1 MASVQDSKRIVQVAG
16 VGLAANVA
24 LSALKIGV
32 GAACASQ
39 TLVAD
44 GVHSFS
50 DAATDIAVMVGSRF
64 WSAPSDEEHP
74 YGHRRIETIVTLF
87 IGVALLV
94 VGFEIVVHSV
104 SLYLKGEFPPPPGAA
119 AVIVALV
126 SIGIKERLY
135 RWTNA
140 EGKRL
145 QSPALVANAWHHRS
159 DALSTLPAL
168 AALVA
173 ANVRPDWN
181 FVDMLGAVLVSLFVF
196 RSAVAIVWPCLQ
208 ELDDSAAPRPVTLL
222 VGDALRSVEGVEQ
235 VHQLRTR
242 RVGTSLYCDV
252 HIVVDGD
259 IPVREGHRIADAAR
273 DAVLEEVPS
282 VIEVLVHVDPDDDS
296 EMDSRGRE
304 A

>member
-1 MASVQDSKRIVQVAG
+1 MASKERNRIVQVTG
-16 VGLAANVA
+16 VGLASNVA

-32 GAACASQ
+32 GSACASQ

-50 DAATDIAVMVGSRF
+50 DAATDIAVIVGSRF

-87 IGVALLV
+87 IGLSLMM
-94 VGFEIVVHSV
+94 VGFNIVVHSV
-104 SLYLKGEFPPPPGAA
+104 GLFVRGDFAPPPGLA
-119 AVIVALV
+119 AVLVALL
-126 SIGIKERLY
+126 SIGLKEYLY

-145 QSPALVANAWHHRS
+145 QSSALVANAWHHRS
-159 DALSTLPAL
+159 DALSSLPAL
-168 AALVA
+168 FALVA
-173 ANVRPDWN
+173 ANVRPDWT
-181 FVDMLGAVLVSLFVF
+181 FVDMLGAVLVSLFIF
-196 RSAVAIVWPCLQ
+196 RSAISIAWPCLQ
-208 ELDDSAAPRPVTLL
+208 ELGDSAAPRPVTATI
-222 VGDALRSVEGVEQ
+222 VDALETVAGVEQ

-242 RVGTSLYCDV
+242 RVGSSLYCDV

-259 IPVREGHRIADAAR
+259 LTVRDGHRIADAAR

-296 EMDSRGRE
+296 EQDSKGRE

>member
-1 MASVQDSKRIVQVAG
+1 MEDSKRIVQVAG

-87 IGVALLV
+87 IGLSLMM
-94 VGFEIVVHSV
+94 VGFNIVVHSV
-104 SLYLKGEFPPPPGAA
+104 GLFVRGDFAPPPGFAA
-119 AVIVALV
+119 ILVALL
-126 SIGIKERLY
+126 SIGLKEYLY

-140 EGKRL
+140 EGRRL
-145 QSPALVANAWHHRS
+145 QSSALVANAWHHRS
-159 DALSTLPAL
+159 DALSSLPAL
-168 AALVA
+168 FALVA
-173 ANVRPDWN
+173 ANVRPDWT
-181 FVDMLGAVLVSLFVF
+181 FVDMLGAVLVSLFIF
-196 RSAVAIVWPCLQ
+196 RSAVAIAWPCLQ
-208 ELDDSAAPRPVTLL
+208 ELGDSAAPRPVTLL

-242 RVGTSLYCDV
+242 RVGSSLYCDV

-259 IPVREGHRIADAAR
+259 LTVRDGHRIADAAR

-296 EMDSRGRE
+296 EQDSKGRE

>member
-1 MASVQDSKRIVQVAG
+1 MASKERNRIVQVTG
-16 VGLAANVA
+16 VGLASNVA

-32 GAACASQ
+32 GSACASQ

-50 DAATDIAVMVGSRF
+50 DAATDIAVIVGSRF

-87 IGVALLV
+87 IGLSLMM
-94 VGFEIVVHSV
+94 VGFNIVVHSV
-104 SLYLKGEFPPPPGAA
+104 GLFVRGDFAPPPGFAA
-119 AVIVALV
+119 ILVALL
-126 SIGIKERLY
+126 SIGLKEYLY

-140 EGKRL
+140 EGRRL
-145 QSPALVANAWHHRS
+145 QSSALVANAWHHRS
-159 DALSTLPAL
+159 DALSSLPAL
-168 AALVA
+168 FALVA
-173 ANVRPDWN
+173 ANVRPDWT
-181 FVDMLGAVLVSLFVF
+181 FVDMLGAVLVSLFIF
-196 RSAVAIVWPCLQ
+196 RSAVAIAWPCLQ
-208 ELDDSAAPRPVTLL
+208 ELGDSAAPRPVTLL

-242 RVGTSLYCDV
+242 RVGSSLYCDV

-259 IPVREGHRIADAAR
+259 LTVRDGHRIADAAR

-296 EMDSRGRE
+296 EQDSKGRE

>member
-1 MASVQDSKRIVQVAG
+1 MASKERNRIVQVTG
-16 VGLAANVA
+16 VGLASNVA

-32 GAACASQ
+32 GSACASQ

-50 DAATDIAVMVGSRF
+50 DAATDIAVIVGSRF

-87 IGVALLV
+87 IGLSLMM
-94 VGFEIVVHSV
+94 VGFNIVVHSV
-104 SLYLKGEFPPPPGAA
+104 GLFVRGDFAPPPGFAA
-119 AVIVALV
+119 ILVALL
-126 SIGIKERLY
+126 SIGLKEYLY

-145 QSPALVANAWHHRS
+145 QSSALVANAWHHRS
-159 DALSTLPAL
+159 DALSSLPAL
-168 AALVA
+168 FALVA
-173 ANVRPDWN
+173 ANVRPDWT
-181 FVDMLGAVLVSLFVF
+181 FVDMLGAVLVSLFIF
-196 RSAVAIVWPCLQ
+196 RSAVAIAWPCLQ
-208 ELDDSAAPRPVTLL
+208 ELGDSAAPRPVTLL

-242 RVGTSLYCDV
+242 RVGSSLYCDV

-296 EMDSRGRE
+296 ERDSRGRE

>member
-1 MASVQDSKRIVQVAG
+1 MASKERNRIVQVTG
-16 VGLAANVA
+16 VGLASNVA

-32 GAACASQ
+32 GSACASQ

-50 DAATDIAVMVGSRF
+50 DAATDIAVIVGSRF

-87 IGVALLV
+87 IGLSLMM
-94 VGFEIVVHSV
+94 VGFNIVVHSV
-104 SLYLKGEFPPPPGAA
+104 GLFVRGDFAPPPGFAA
-119 AVIVALV
+119 ILVALL
-126 SIGIKERLY
+126 SIGLKEYLY

-145 QSPALVANAWHHRS
+145 QSSALVANAWHHRS
-159 DALSTLPAL
+159 DALSSLPAL
-168 AALVA
+168 FALVA
-173 ANVRPDWN
+173 ANVRPDWT
-181 FVDMLGAVLVSLFVF
+181 FVDMLGAVLVSLFIF
-196 RSAVAIVWPCLQ
+196 RSAVAIAWPCLQ
-208 ELDDSAAPRPVTLL
+208 ELGDSAAPRPVTLL

-242 RVGTSLYCDV
+242 RVGSSLYCDV

-259 IPVREGHRIADAAR
+259 LTVRDGHRIADAAR

-296 EMDSRGRE
+296 EQDSKGRE

>member
-1 MASVQDSKRIVQVAG
+1 MASKERNRIVQVTG
-16 VGLAANVA
+16 VGLASNVA

-32 GAACASQ
+32 GSACASQ

-50 DAATDIAVMVGSRF
+50 DAATDIAVIVGSRF

-87 IGVALLV
+87 IGLSLMM
-94 VGFEIVVHSV
+94 VGFNIVVHSV
-104 SLYLKGEFPPPPGAA
+104 GLFVRGDFAPPPGFAA
-119 AVIVALV
+119 ILVALL
-126 SIGIKERLY
+126 SIGLKEYLY

-145 QSPALVANAWHHRS
+145 QSSALVANAWHHRS
-159 DALSTLPAL
+159 DALSSLPAL
-168 AALVA
+168 FALVA
-173 ANVRPDWN
+173 ANVRPDWT
-181 FVDMLGAVLVSLFVF
+181 FVDMLGAVLVSLFIF
-196 RSAVAIVWPCLQ
+196 RSAVAIAWPCLQ
-208 ELDDSAAPRPVTLL
+208 ELGDSAAPRPVTLL

-242 RVGTSLYCDV
+242 RVGSSLYCDV

-273 DAVLEEVPS
+273 DAVLAEVPA

-296 EMDSRGRE
+296 ERDSRGRE

>member
-1 MASVQDSKRIVQVAG
+1 MASKERNRIVQVTG
-16 VGLAANVA
+16 VGLASNVA

-32 GAACASQ
+32 GSACASQ

-50 DAATDIAVMVGSRF
+50 DAATDIAVIVGSRF

-87 IGVALLV
+87 IGLSLMM
-94 VGFEIVVHSV
+94 VGFNIVVHSV
-104 SLYLKGEFPPPPGAA
+104 GLFVRGDFAPPPGFAA
-119 AVIVALV
+119 ILVALL
-126 SIGIKERLY
+126 SIGLKEYLY

-145 QSPALVANAWHHRS
+145 QSSALVANAWHHRS
-159 DALSTLPAL
+159 DALSSLPAL
-168 AALVA
+168 FALVA
-173 ANVRPDWN
+173 ANVRPDWT
-181 FVDMLGAVLVSLFVF
+181 FVDMLGAVLVSLFIF
-196 RSAVAIVWPCLQ
+196 RSAVAIAWPCLQ
-208 ELDDSAAPRPVTLL
+208 ELGDSAAPRPVTLL

-235 VHQLRTR
+235 AHQLRTR
-242 RVGTSLYCDV
+242 RVGSSLYCDV

-259 IPVREGHRIADAAR
+259 LTVRDGHRIADAAR

-296 EMDSRGRE
+296 EQDSKGRE

>member
-1 MASVQDSKRIVQVAG
+1 MASKERNRIVQVTG
-16 VGLAANVA
+16 VGLASNVA

-32 GAACASQ
+32 GSACASQ

-50 DAATDIAVMVGSRF
+50 DAATDIAVIVGSRF

-87 IGVALLV
+87 IGLSLMM
-94 VGFEIVVHSV
+94 VGFNIVVHSV
-104 SLYLKGEFPPPPGAA
+104 GLFVRGDFAPPPGFAA
-119 AVIVALV
+119 ILVALL
-126 SIGIKERLY
+126 SIGLKEYLY

-145 QSPALVANAWHHRS
+145 QSSALVANAWHHRS
-159 DALSTLPAL
+159 DALSSLPAL
-168 AALVA
+168 FALVA
-173 ANVRPDWN
+173 ANVRPDWT
-181 FVDMLGAVLVSLFVF
+181 FVDMLGAVLVSLFIF
-196 RSAVAIVWPCLQ
+196 RSAVAIAWPCLQ
-208 ELDDSAAPRPVTLL
+208 ELGDSAAPRPVTLL

-242 RVGTSLYCDV
+242 RVGSSLYCDV

-259 IPVREGHRIADAAR
+259 LTVRDGHRIADAAR

-296 EMDSRGRE
+296 ERDSRGRE

>member
-1 MASVQDSKRIVQVAG
+1 MASKERNRIVQVTG
-16 VGLAANVA
+16 VGLASNVA

-32 GAACASQ
+32 GSACASQ

-50 DAATDIAVMVGSRF
+50 DAATDIAVIVGSRF

-87 IGVALLV
+87 IGLSLMM
-94 VGFEIVVHSV
+94 VGFNIVVHSV
-104 SLYLKGEFPPPPGAA
+104 GLFVRGDFAPPPGFAA
-119 AVIVALV
+119 ILVALL
-126 SIGIKERLY
+126 SIGLKEYLY

-145 QSPALVANAWHHRS
+145 QSSALVANAWHHRS
-159 DALSTLPAL
+159 DALSSLPAL
-168 AALVA
+168 FALVA
-173 ANVRPDWN
+173 ANVRPDWT
-181 FVDMLGAVLVSLFVF
+181 FVDMLGAVLVSLFIF
-196 RSAVAIVWPCLQ
+196 RSAVAIAWPCLQ
-208 ELDDSAAPRPVTLL
+208 ELGDSAAPRPVTLL

-242 RVGTSLYCDV
+242 RVGSSLYCDV

>member
-1 MASVQDSKRIVQVAG
+1 MASKERNRIVQVTG
-16 VGLAANVA
+16 VGLASNVA

-32 GAACASQ
+32 GSACASQ

-50 DAATDIAVMVGSRF
+50 DAATDIAVIVGSRF

-87 IGVALLV
+87 IGLSLMM
-94 VGFEIVVHSV
+94 VGFNIVVHSV
-104 SLYLKGEFPPPPGAA
+104 GLFVRGDFAPPLGFAA
-119 AVIVALV
+119 ILVALL
-126 SIGIKERLY
+126 SIGLKEYLY

-145 QSPALVANAWHHRS
+145 QSSALVANAWHHRS
-159 DALSTLPAL
+159 DALSSLPAL
-168 AALVA
+168 FALVA
-173 ANVRPDWN
+173 ANVRPDWT
-181 FVDMLGAVLVSLFVF
+181 FVDMLGAVLVSLFIF
-196 RSAVAIVWPCLQ
+196 RSAVAIAWPCLQ
-208 ELDDSAAPRPVTLL
+208 ELGDSAAPRPVTLL

-242 RVGTSLYCDV
+242 RVGSSLYCDV

-259 IPVREGHRIADAAR
+259 LTVRDGHRIADAAR

>member
-1 MASVQDSKRIVQVAG
+1 MASKERNRIVQVTG
-16 VGLAANVA
+16 VGLASNVA

-32 GAACASQ
+32 GSACASQ

-50 DAATDIAVMVGSRF
+50 DAATDIAVIVGSRF

-87 IGVALLV
+87 IGLSLMM
-94 VGFEIVVHSV
+94 VGFNIVVHSV
-104 SLYLKGEFPPPPGAA
+104 GLFVRGDFAPPPGFAA
-119 AVIVALV
+119 ILVALL
-126 SIGIKERLY
+126 SIGLKEYLY

-145 QSPALVANAWHHRS
+145 QSSALVANAWHHRS
-159 DALSTLPAL
+159 DALSSLPAL
-168 AALVA
+168 FALVA
-173 ANVRPDWN
+173 ANVRPDWT
-181 FVDMLGAVLVSLFVF
+181 FVDMLGAVLVSLFIF
-196 RSAVAIVWPCLQ
+196 RSAVAIAWPCLQ
-208 ELDDSAAPRPVTLL
+208 ELGDSAAPRPVTLL

-242 RVGTSLYCDV
+242 RVGSSLYCDV

-259 IPVREGHRIADAAR
+259 LTVRDGHRIADAAR

>member
-1 MASVQDSKRIVQVAG
+1 MGSVEDSKRIVQVAG

-87 IGVALLV
+87 LGVALLM

-119 AVIVALV
+119 AVVVALV

-181 FVDMLGAVLVSLFVF
+181 FVDMLGAVLVSLFIF
-196 RSAVAIVWPCLQ
+196 RSAVAIVWPACR
-208 ELDDSAAPRPVTLL
+208 SWTTPRRRAPSRFSW
-222 VGDALRSVEGVEQ
+222 A
-235 VHQLRTR
+235 TR
-242 RVGTSLYCDV
+242 F
-252 HIVVDGD
+252 
-259 IPVREGHRIADAAR
+259 AR
-273 DAVLEEVPS
+273 
-282 VIEVLVHVDPDDDS
+282 
-296 EMDSRGRE
+296 SRGWSWCTSSAPAASARRST
-304 A
+304 ATSTSWWTATSPCAKGTASPTPRATPCSRRSRP

>member
-1 MASVQDSKRIVQVAG
+1 MASKERNRIVQVTG
-16 VGLAANVA
+16 VGLASNVA

-32 GAACASQ
+32 GSACASQ

-50 DAATDIAVMVGSRF
+50 DAATDIAVIIGSRF

-87 IGVALLV
+87 IGLSLMM
-94 VGFEIVVHSV
+94 VGFNIVVHSV
-104 SLYLKGEFPPPPGAA
+104 GLFVRGDFAPPPGFAA
-119 AVIVALV
+119 ILVALL
-126 SIGIKERLY
+126 SIGLKEYLY

-145 QSPALVANAWHHRS
+145 QSSALVANAWHHRS
-159 DALSTLPAL
+159 DALSSLPAL
-168 AALVA
+168 FALVA
-173 ANVRPDWN
+173 ANVRPDWT
-181 FVDMLGAVLVSLFVF
+181 FVDMLGAVLVSLFIF
-196 RSAVAIVWPCLQ
+196 RSAVAIAWPCLQ
-208 ELDDSAAPRPVTLL
+208 ELGDSAAPRPVTLL

-242 RVGTSLYCDV
+242 RVGSSLYCDV

-259 IPVREGHRIADAAR
+259 LTVRDGHRIADAAR

-296 EMDSRGRE
+296 EQDSKGRE

>member
-1 MASVQDSKRIVQVAG
+1 MASKERNRIVQVTG
-16 VGLAANVA
+16 VGLASNVA

-32 GAACASQ
+32 GSACASQ

-50 DAATDIAVMVGSRF
+50 DAATDIAVIVGSRF

-87 IGVALLV
+87 IGLSLMM
-94 VGFEIVVHSV
+94 VGFNIVVHSV
-104 SLYLKGEFPPPPGAA
+104 GLFVRGDFAPPPGFAA
-119 AVIVALV
+119 ILVALL
-126 SIGIKERLY
+126 SIGLKEYLY

-145 QSPALVANAWHHRS
+145 QSSALVANAWHHRS
-159 DALSTLPAL
+159 DALSSLPAL
-168 AALVA
+168 FALVA
-173 ANVRPDWN
+173 ANVRPDWT

-196 RSAVAIVWPCLQ
+196 RSAVAIAWPCLQ
-208 ELDDSAAPRPVTLL
+208 ELGDSAAPRPVTLL

-242 RVGTSLYCDV
+242 RVGSSLYCDV

-259 IPVREGHRIADAAR
+259 LTVRDGHRIADAAR

-296 EMDSRGRE
+296 EQDSKGRE